1 MKCNKIIL
9 TIAGLLVLFGA
20 GLSALAVFMGA
31 ATPENSVLQ
40 TQTADSSVS
49 NINISSSVGDVR
61 FVSADTDKITVTYT
75 IEKTI
80 QYRFH
85 ADSDTL
91 SLEAIPTRQL
101 GLKWYDYIDFHF
113 GSRAGQITVTVPRD
127 FSADITLDSNYGD
140 ISLSGLKGSMQLNA
154 DCGDVKL
161 EHCAFSTFVCKL
173 DYGDIELE
181 QVSADTFQI
190 TNSCGDIEA
199 KDISG
204 DISASCDFGDI
215 ELERVTGKHIALD
228 NNCGDIDCVILGSE
242 LDYTIDAETHM
253 GDKNIQNRQG
263 GNHTLHAKTA
273 MGDISVTF
281 E

>member
-1 MKCNKIIL
+1 MKYNKIIL
-9 TIAGLLVLFGA
+9 TVAGLLILVGVVISVLA
-20 GLSALAVFMGA
+20 IFMGA
-31 ATPENSVLQ
+31 TAPENSALQ
-40 TQTADSSVS
+40 TQTADSSIS
-49 NINISSSVGDVR
+49 KINISSSVGDVR
-61 FVSADTDKITVTYT
+61 FVSADTDKITVTYVT
-75 IEKTI
+75 EKTI

-113 GSRAGQITVTVPRD
+113 GSRSGQITVTVPRD

-140 ISLSGLKGSMQLNA
+140 ISISDLKGSMELNA

-161 EHCAFSTFVCKL
+161 QRCVFSTLVCKL
-173 DYGDIELE
+173 DYGDIEME
-181 QVSADTFQI
+181 QTSADTFQI

-199 KDISG
+199 EDIAG

-215 ELERVTGKHIALD
+215 SLERVAGKYISLE

-253 GDKNIQNRQG
+253 GDKNIQNKSG
-263 GNHTLHAKTA
+263 GTHTLHAKTA
-273 MGDISVTF
+273 MGDISVKF